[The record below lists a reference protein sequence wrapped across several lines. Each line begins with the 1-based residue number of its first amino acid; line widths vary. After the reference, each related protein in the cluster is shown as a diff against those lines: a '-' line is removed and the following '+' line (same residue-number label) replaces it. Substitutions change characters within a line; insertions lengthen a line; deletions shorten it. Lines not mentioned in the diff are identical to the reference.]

1 MIQANRQAYRDGKPV
16 LSRAGRWVPAEGFG
30 QPVLMGE
37 ASRVPARRLGF
48 ERRDCGLQV
57 QMREAQAFQARPNL
71 GRCQP
76 MGRGQS
82 TGK

>member
-1 MIQANRQAYRDGKPV
+1 
-16 LSRAGRWVPAEGFG
+16 
-30 QPVLMGE
+30 VLMGE

-57 QMREAQAFQARPNL
+57 QMRETQAFQTRPNL